1 MRILNLLLLYFVYG
15 DEQASF
21 RNRDESCRGDV
32 VDRIE
37 RLRNLEDELLVKGI
51 LE

>member
-1 MRILNLLLLYFVYG
+1 MRLLNLVLLYFVYG
-15 DEQASF
+15 
-21 RNRDESCRGDV
+21 DESCRGDV